1 MDCVRQRIA
10 TSENVEPVTRTACA
24 AWRRTPSSAAA
35 ATSRPTA
42 PVDDLRESLKILEDT
57 ARIARRVL
65 GAAHPVTAEIMHYLR
80 DARATLSTRG
90 TRVEEP
96 GN

>member
-57 ARIARRVL
+57 ARIA
-65 GAAHPVTAEIMHYLR
+65 HPVTAEIERTLR
-80 DARATLSTRG
+80 NARAVLRARETPSPR
-90 TRVEEP
+90 
-96 GN
+96 